1 LFFMTTHADRIL
13 EFVRR
18 FPGRDDDEISRS
30 LKISPRQSVN
40 IVCRALE
47 RRGYLKRKPSLN
59 GKICNYPPGGVKP
72 ATQGA
77 RPASTTAEQRPPL
90 TTDLLLASGFKQ
102 AADWMTVDP
111 LRLQASAA
119 LPKER
124 GVYAFVSDNRAQYVG
139 LATMGVAK
147 RLYFYSRPSITQRT
161 SLRLNSILLEA
172 LATGRSVSIYVAH
185 PPDLTWNGLPVSGDA
200 GLELGLIQQFELPW
214 NKRGVR

>member
-1 LFFMTTHADRIL
+1 MANRAS
-13 EFVRR
+13 R
-18 FPGRDDDEISRS
+18 FSSTDDY
-30 LKISPRQSVN
+30 SPVKLT
-40 IVCRALE
+40 AP
-47 RRGYLKRKPSLN
+47 RRGYLKRKPGLN
-59 GKICNYPPGGVKP
+59 GKICNYPPSGVKP

>member
-1 LFFMTTHADRIL
+1 MTTHADRIL

-30 LKISPRQSVN
+30 LNISPRQSVN
-40 IVCRALE
+40 IACRALAQ
-47 RRGYLKRKPSLN
+47 RGYLKRKPGPN
-59 GKICNYPPGGVKP
+59 GKICNYPSGGPGMKAP
-72 ATQGA
+72 TPSA
-77 RPASTTAEQRPPL
+77 RPAATTAEHRPPL

-102 AADWMTVDP
+102 VADWMTVDP
-111 LRLQASAA
+111 LRLQASKA

-124 GVYAFVSDNRAQYVG
+124 GVYAFVADNRAQYVG
-139 LATMGVAK
+139 LATIGVAK
-147 RLYFYSRPSITQRT
+147 RLYFYSRPGVTQRT

-172 LATGRSVSIYVAH
+172 IAAGRSVSIYVAH

-200 GLELGLIQQFELPW
+200 GLELGLIQQFKLPW